1 MKLAALFSGG
11 KDSTY
16 AAHLAENEGHEVPL
30 FACMRPARGDSYMF
44 HGVNIHL
51 TSLLAEAQGKPI
63 ISAPSSGE
71 KDKEVEELKRLIE
84 LLDVE
89 GVVTGAI
96 ASKYQRDRVNTICEE
111 LGIAHISPL
120 WGEDPQELLEDE
132 IMSGMEII
140 MVHVAANGLD
150 RSWLGRRIDL
160 KAAAELAKLS
170 ERYGLNV
177 CGEGGE
183 YESLVVTAPWFMKR
197 LEIEKGEVVWDGTS
211 GTYLVHEAR
220 LAPKA
225 HKG

>member
-16 AAHLAENEGHEVPL
+16 AARLAEKGGHEVSI

-51 TSLLAEAQGKPI
+51 APLLAEAQGKPLA
-63 ISAPSSGE
+63 SAPSSGE
-71 KDKEVEELKRLIE
+71 KEKEVEELKRLVG

-96 ASKYQRDRVNTICEE
+96 ASKYQRDRVDKICAD
-111 LGIAHISPL
+111 LGIAHLSPL
-120 WGEDPQELLEDE
+120 WGKDPREVLEAE
-132 IMSGMEII
+132 IGSGMEII

-150 RSWLGRRIDL
+150 RSWLGRRIDM
-160 KAAAELAKLS
+160 KAAEELARLN
-170 ERYGLNV
+170 ELYGVNV

-183 YESLVVTAPWFMKR
+183 YESLVVDAPWFKKR
-197 LEIEKGEVVWDGTS
+197 LVVDEAEVIWEGTS
-211 GTYLVHEAR
+211 GTYAVKGAH
-220 LAPKA
+220 LAQKTR
-225 HKG
+225 

>member
-16 AAHLAENEGHEVPL
+16 ATHLADEEHEVSI

-51 TSLLAEAQGKPI
+51 TPLLAEAQGKPLAL
-63 ISAPSSGE
+63 APSSGE
-71 KDKEVEELKRLIE
+71 KEKEVDEMKCLIE
-84 LLDVE
+84 QLDVE

-96 ASKYQRDRVNTICEE
+96 ASTYQRDRVNKVCSE
-111 LGIAHISPL
+111 LGIIHLSPL
-120 WGEDPQELLEDE
+120 WGRSPQEVLESE
-132 IMSGMEII
+132 IKSGMEII

-150 RSWLGRRIDL
+150 KSWLGRRINET
-160 KAAAELAKLS
+160 AAVELVKLS
-170 ERYGLNV
+170 ENYGINV

-183 YESLVVTAPWFMKR
+183 YESLVVDAPWFEKR
-197 LEIEKGEVVWDGTS
+197 LVIDETEVVWEGTS
-211 GTYLVHEAR
+211 GTYAVKGAH
-220 LAPKA
+220 LAPKE

>member
-16 AAHLAENEGHEVPL
+16 AAHLVEKGGHEVSI
-30 FACMRPARGDSYMF
+30 FASMCPARGDSYMF

-51 TSLLAEAQGKPI
+51 TPLIAEALGKPLT
-63 ISAPSSGE
+63 SAPSSGE
-71 KDKEVEELKRLIE
+71 KEKEVDELKSLIE

-96 ASKYQRDRVNTICEE
+96 ASTYQRDRVNRVCNE
-111 LGIAHISPL
+111 LGISHLSPL
-120 WGEDPQELLEDE
+120 WGRSPREVLDDE
-132 IMSGMEII
+132 IASGMEIV

-150 RSWLGRRIDL
+150 KSWLGRRIDE
-160 KAAAELAKLS
+160 AAAVELAKLG
-170 ERYGLNV
+170 EKYGINV

-183 YESLVVTAPWFMKR
+183 YESLVVDAPWFKER
-197 LEIEKGEVVWDGTS
+197 LVIDEAEVVWEGTS
-211 GTYLVHEAR
+211 GTYVVKGAH

>member
-16 AAHLAENEGHEVPL
+16 AARLAEKGGHEVSI

-51 TSLLAEAQGKPI
+51 APLLAEAQGKPLA
-63 ISAPSSGE
+63 SAPSSGE
-71 KDKEVEELKRLIE
+71 KEREVEELKSLVE

-89 GVVTGAI
+89 GVVSGAI
-96 ASKYQRDRVNTICEE
+96 ASKYQRDRVNQICAD
-111 LGIAHISPL
+111 LGIAHLAPL
-120 WGEDPQELLEDE
+120 WGRDPQELLEAE
-132 IMSGMEII
+132 IRSGMEII

-150 RSWLGRRIDL
+150 GGWLGRRIDMR
-160 KAAAELAKLS
+160 AAAELAKLG

-183 YESLVVTAPWFMKR
+183 YESLVVDAPWFGKR
-197 LEIEKGEVVWDGTS
+197 LEIKRAEAVWEGTS
-211 GTYLVHEAR
+211 GTYVVHEAALR
-220 LAPKA
+220 PK
-225 HKG
+225 